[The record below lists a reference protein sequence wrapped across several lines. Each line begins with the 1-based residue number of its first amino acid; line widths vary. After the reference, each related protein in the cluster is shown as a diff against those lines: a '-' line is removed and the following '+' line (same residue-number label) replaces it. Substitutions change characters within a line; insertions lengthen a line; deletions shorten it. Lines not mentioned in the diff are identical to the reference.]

1 MEVSGAQDVPR
12 CDVCEEE
19 AARMHCD
26 PCVVSLCKV
35 CVGEH
40 FSSDLSRAHKIV
52 DFKDRNL
59 HKCSLHDNEPCE
71 LFCQQCNLPVCT
83 SCLSSD
89 GHLGHSLS
97 KYLHVLNERKERVL
111 KEKAT
116 LEEAIYPTFQFIS
129 SDAENAKAQLDKK
142 YEDLLALIET
152 QEEDWHSEV
161 TKVANK
167 LKTKAKKMR
176 RTQTERLQQHS
187 DAMKA
192 KLANIMTDIS
202 SCQNVL
208 DTNDV
213 SKLAD
218 FECLYMEKYTKLP
231 EKIERSLPK
240 FTPGEI
246 DRENLGK
253 LFGKLS
259 LVSLSSV
266 ASGYSFRTL
275 DEPLQ
280 KPREETDRLAEPTE
294 PLQEPR
300 EETEQLA
307 APTETLQETI
317 EETNRLAAP
326 TTVTSIR
333 TGHGHLYDVACQSE
347 KEIWTSG
354 NGAMIRLY
362 NIHRKS
368 QLRSIRT
375 KSKKAPTNLAVTQ
388 TGDLVYSDSSSKT
401 VNVVRGWEIQ
411 AVVTLRDW
419 KPQGVC
425 GTFSG
430 ELLVIMDREDKQESR
445 VVRYSGGTARQ
456 SAQFDHQGKPLYS
469 TGSIKYI
476 AENRNLDVCVTD
488 SKRNAVVVTSETG
501 GLRFRYTGP
510 SPTPRNKAFY
520 PVGIA
525 TDSGSR
531 ILTADYFNQC
541 VHVIAPDGQ
550 FLRYLD
556 CGLQDPWGLCIDRED
571 NLFVVECI
579 HQRVTIVKYLQ

>member
-1 MEVSGAQDVPR
+1 MKSGSMETSVAQDVSR

-52 DFKDRNL
+52 DFKDRNSTPLL

-71 LFCQQCNLPVCT
+71 LFCQQCGLPVCA

-97 KYLHVLNERKERVL
+97 KYLHVLNERKEKVL

-116 LEEAIYPTFQFIS
+116 LEEAIYPTYQFIS
-129 SDAENAKAQLDKK
+129 DDAENAKAQLDKK
-142 YEDLLALIET
+142 YEDLLTLIET
-152 QEEDWHSEV
+152 QEEDWHSKV
-161 TKVANK
+161 KKVADK

-192 KLANIMTDIS
+192 KLANIQTDIS

-218 FECLYMEKYTKLP
+218 FECLYVEKYTKLP
-231 EKIERSLPK
+231 EKIKQSLPT
-240 FTPGEI
+240 FNPGEI

-280 KPREETDRLAEPTE
+280 EPREETDRLASPTE
-294 PLQEPR
+294 PLQRPR
-300 EETEQLA
+300 EE
-307 APTETLQETI
+307 
-317 EETNRLAAP
+317 NDRLAAP

-333 TGHGHLYDVACQSE
+333 IGHRHLYDVACQSE
-347 KEIWTSG
+347 KEILTSG
-354 NGAMIRLY
+354 NGVMIRLY
-362 NIHRKS
+362 NINRKS
-368 QLRSIRT
+368 QLSSIRT
-375 KSKKAPTNLAVTQ
+375 KSKKAPTNLAVTHS
-388 TGDLVYSDSSSKT
+388 GDLVYSDSSSKT
-401 VNVVRGWEIQ
+401 VNVVRGGKIH

-425 GTFSG
+425 GTSSG

-445 VVRYSGGTARQ
+445 VVRYSGGIARQ
-456 SAQFDHQGKPLYS
+456 STQFDCQGKPLYS

-488 SKRNAVVVTSETG
+488 SKRKAVVVTSETG

-525 TDSGSR
+525 TDSGSG

-556 CGLQDPWGLCIDRED
+556 CGLQDPWGLCTDRED

-579 HQRVTIVKYLQ
+579 HQRVTKVKYLQ